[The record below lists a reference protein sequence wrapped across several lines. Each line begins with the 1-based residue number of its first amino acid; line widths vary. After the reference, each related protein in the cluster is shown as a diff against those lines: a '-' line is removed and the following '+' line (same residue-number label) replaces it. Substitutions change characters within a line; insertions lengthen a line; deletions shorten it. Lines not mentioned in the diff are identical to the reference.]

1 MRIVYYTL
9 HIHISNIYY
18 SQHFLDVK
26 IIKTRPKAVMLLKIK
41 DIFTF
46 YNTKSNNNNNNSNEA
61 NVLTF
66 VYLIWPLSSGNDGT
80 ECQEGRK
87 LCN

>member
-26 IIKTRPKAVMLLKIK
+26 IIKTRPKDVMHLNVKENI
-41 DIFTF
+41 
-46 YNTKSNNNNNNSNEA
+46 SNNNNDNNNNNANSNEA
-61 NVLTF
+61 NGLTF
-66 VYLIWPLSSGNDGT
+66 VYLIWPLSSGNHWT
-80 ECQEGRK
+80 HCQEGRK